1 MTSADGM
8 HSPSGPTRG
17 HSLGYSEKDVEALD
31 AAAKALAGEP
41 GDHDGDNDERSA
53 VENGTLPEARHEK
66 PNPDDTGSPSP
77 SSSAPENSPSDTTDD
92 DALTYPEGG
101 TQAWLTVLGAWCGMT
116 AGIGLLNTVASLQSY
131 LSTHQLSRYPLSSI
145 GWIFSIQALL
155 VFFCGIQIG
164 PLFDAIGPR
173 KLVATGSV
181 LLVVSMMVLGECEEY
196 WHFILA
202 FSIVNGL
209 GGSLLLTPPLAS
221 IGHFFHRRRAF
232 ATGIAMSGPS
242 MGGVIFP
249 LVFRAV
255 YPRAGFAW
263 ACRAL
268 GFIIAFLLVFANLFI
283 RSRLPR
289 RKVTVKEI
297 MPDFR
302 ILLDGD
308 GALALRILGLCLM
321 ELGLFIPLA
330 YLTSY
335 CIANGMEEG
344 FSYNI
349 LAILNAASVFGR
361 ALPGLVADKL
371 GRYNTNAVLLML
383 SAMTALV
390 IWLPLTLARPTGS
403 AFTGGAIV
411 FAIAFGF
418 ASGSNLS
425 LTGPCIGQLCDTR
438 HYGRYFSTCYVFI
451 SFAALIGIP
460 IAGNILDANGGD
472 YWGLIV
478 FTGMSYVGSAVCM
491 AAVRVTRVGWRVKA
505 VF

>member
-1 MTSADGM
+1 M
-8 HSPSGPTRG
+8 HTNQSS
-17 HSLGYSEKDVEALD
+17 HSYGYSERDIEAVD
-31 AAAKALAGEP
+31 AAAKALAGEACEH
-41 GDHDGDNDERSA
+41 GNHSRDEEKGSHGLNNSSA
-53 VENGTLPEARHEK
+53 TSGK
-66 PNPDDTGSPSP
+66 PNTENRDRTPPSP
-77 SSSAPENSPSDTTDD
+77 SDSDSDG
-92 DALTYPEGG
+92 LTYPEGG
-101 TQAWLTVLGAWCGMT
+101 LEAWLTVLGAWSGMT

-131 LSTHQLSRYPLSSI
+131 LSTHQLSNYPLSTI

-181 LLVVSMMVLGECEEY
+181 LLVVSTIVMGECKAY
-196 WHFILA
+196 WHFVLD
-202 FSIVNGL
+202 FSILNGL

-221 IGHFFHRRRAF
+221 IGHYFNKRRAF

-255 YPRAGFAW
+255 YPTAGFAW

-268 GFIIAFLLVFANLFI
+268 GLIMAFLLVIANTFI
-283 RSRLPR
+283 RSRLPK
-289 RKVTVKEI
+289 RKVSMQDVL
-297 MPDFR
+297 PDFR

-308 GALALRILGLCLM
+308 GSLALCIVGLFLM

-335 CIANGMEEG
+335 CIDNGMGEA

-361 ALPGLVADKL
+361 ALPGFVADKL
-371 GRYNTNAVLLML
+371 GRYNTDAVLLLL
-383 SAMTALV
+383 SAFTALG
-390 IWLPLTLARPTGS
+390 IWLPLTLARPTGD
-403 AFTGGAIV
+403 AFTGGAVV

-460 IAGNILDANGGD
+460 IAGNILNANGGD

-478 FTGMSYVGSAVCM
+478 FTGVSYVGSALCM
-491 AAVRVTRVGWRVKA
+491 AAVRVIRVGWGWKA

>member
-1 MTSADGM
+1 M
-8 HSPSGPTRG
+8 HSDDSS
-17 HSLGYSEKDVEALD
+17 HSYGYSEKDIEAVD
-31 AAAKALAGEP
+31 AAAKVLAGEACE
-41 GDHDGDNDERSA
+41 HDNDHRDL
-53 VENGTLPEARHEK
+53 ENGSATPE
-66 PNPDDTGSPSP
+66 SPSP
-77 SSSAPENSPSDTTDD
+77 PNDKTEKSDHTSPLPQDDDTTPNE
-92 DALTYPEGG
+92 LTYPEGG
-101 TQAWLTVLGAWCGMT
+101 LPAWLSVLGAWSGMT

-131 LSTHQLSRYPLSSI
+131 LSTHQLRAYPLSTI
-145 GWIFSIQALL
+145 GWIFSFQALL

-173 KLVATGSV
+173 ALVAAGSV
-181 LLVVSMMVLGECEEY
+181 LLVASLMVLGECREY
-196 WHFILA
+196 WHFMLG
-202 FSIVNGL
+202 FSLLNGL

-221 IGHFFHRRRAF
+221 IGHFFNRRRAF

-268 GFIIAFLLVFANLFI
+268 GFIVAFLLVFANLFI

-289 RKVTVKEI
+289 RKVKIRDVL
-297 MPDFR
+297 PDFR
-302 ILLDGD
+302 IMLDRD
-308 GALALRILGLCLM
+308 GCLALCTLGLFLM

-330 YLTSY
+330 FLTTY
-335 CIANGMEEG
+335 CIDNGMDEA
-344 FSYNI
+344 FSYNL

-361 ALPGLVADKL
+361 ALPGIVADKL
-371 GRYNTNAVLLML
+371 GRYNTNAALLL
-383 SAMTALV
+383 LTAITALC
-390 IWLPLTLARPTGS
+390 IWLPLTLARPTGA
-403 AFTGGAIV
+403 AFTGGAVV

-460 IAGNILDANGGD
+460 IAGNILNANGGD

-491 AAVRVTRVGWRVKA
+491 AAVRVIRVGWRWKV